1 MDDSRSTA
9 RARWGGLT
17 REAVIEAATT
27 LVDRSGDGELSIRA
41 LAATLDVSPMALYRH
56 VADKHDLMAA
66 VVDQLWAERWEPG
79 LPRTEWRAW
88 IIDAADRQRR
98 FLVEKPAALRV
109 YLEQPVVSA
118 AAMERMGA
126 CIEVLRAALG
136 DDDRAH
142 RAYAAVHTY
151 TVGFAAF
158 EAARSSAHEPVD
170 DAERELAAFVSP
182 AQFETGLGYLLD
194 GISSAGQ

>member
-17 REAVIEAATT
+17 RESVVDAARS
-27 LVDRSGDGELSIRA
+27 LVERSPDGDLSIRA
-41 LAATLDVSPMALYRH
+41 LAASLDVSPMALYRH
-56 VADKHDLMAA
+56 VDSKHDLMAA
-66 VVDQLWAERWEPG
+66 VIDQLWAERWEPTV
-79 LPRTEWRAW
+79 PRKRWRAW

-98 FLVEKPAALRV
+98 FLVEQPAALRV
-109 YLEQPVVSA
+109 YLERPVVSPV
-118 AAMERMGA
+118 AMARMAA
-126 CIEVLRAALG
+126 CIEVLRTALG
-136 DDDRAH
+136 DDDQAH

-158 EAARSSAHEPVD
+158 EAARSSADEPVD

-182 AQFETGLGYLLD
+182 AQFQAGLGYLLD
-194 GISSAGQ
+194 GIGSAR